1 MCMHRYVHL
10 YILTCNTHVY
20 TQTYKQIKLYTLKKK
35 SIAGSCPLRSSQL
48 DWGMCYSFLKQVSLT
63 LIMPMLKTIP
73 WSLLD
78 KFQVGFIKKE
88 EQCYSSFKY
97 YQDSLLVLEERHE
110 YCSSSSTFLTN
121 QQGWINLQ
129 FVLPTFF
136 FWDPCLTYT
145 KPTVLVAHQLSI

>member
-1 MCMHRYVHL
+1 
-10 YILTCNTHVY
+10 
-20 TQTYKQIKLYTLKKK
+20 
-35 SIAGSCPLRSSQL
+35 
-48 DWGMCYSFLKQVSLT
+48 
-63 LIMPMLKTIP
+63 MLKTIP

-121 QQGWINLQ
+121 QQG
-129 FVLPTFF
+129 
-136 FWDPCLTYT
+136 
-145 KPTVLVAHQLSI
+145 